1 MVLVHWLTT
10 ELPQRLDAFP
20 STPYDGGEIYE
31 RFCIQSEAR
40 IKRKRAAHSQSGGG
54 NPCRAMQGGVWLS
67 TDFTGVLFGIFG
79 LFDLGWPASL
89 ARVWGEKGVRLAE
102 DDGCGGCQV
111 PI

>member
-1 MVLVHWLTT
+1 
-10 ELPQRLDAFP
+10 
-20 STPYDGGEIYE
+20 
-31 RFCIQSEAR
+31 
-40 IKRKRAAHSQSGGG
+40 
-54 NPCRAMQGGVWLS
+54 MQGGVWLS